1 MNEQIKWI
9 YRIIVVFLI
18 TMIIDINMN
27 WRQVD
32 PSAKRWLKPTDM
44 LLIGALVFLVITGWV
59 IMKKNKMK
67 GGRK

>member
-9 YRIIVVFLI
+9 YRIIVLFLL
-18 TMIIDINMN
+18 TMIIDININ

-32 PSAKRWLKPTDM
+32 PSAKLRLKPTDM

-59 IMKKNKMK
+59 ITKKNKPK
-67 GGRK
+67 GGGK